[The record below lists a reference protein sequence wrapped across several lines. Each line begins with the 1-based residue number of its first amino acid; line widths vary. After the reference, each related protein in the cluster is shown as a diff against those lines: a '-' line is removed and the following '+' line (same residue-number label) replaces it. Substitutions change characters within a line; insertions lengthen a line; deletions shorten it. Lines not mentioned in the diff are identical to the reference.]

1 MKAASFDYHAPPT
14 VESAVALLE
23 RFESE
28 GLDAKV
34 LAGGQSLMPMLN
46 MRIARPQV
54 LIDLGRIGALPAH
67 VLLETYSWLTGMRG
81 HSVSPKTVLSSFD
94 ALNIA
99 VVQLP
104 PGQYLRLLARFA
116 GSGRSGAAIYDAQ
129 IAATAKHHGLTL
141 LSRDRRAAKVY
152 DLVGVDYELI

>member
-1 MKAASFDYHAPPT
+1 M
-14 VESAVALLE
+14 
-23 RFESE
+23 
-28 GLDAKV
+28 
-34 LAGGQSLMPMLN
+34 N
-46 MRIARPQV
+46 ARSVGCDSSV
-54 LIDLGRIGALPAH
+54 LIPALSSRHGEHTLCRPHLGRIGALPAH

-104 PGQYLRLLARFA
+104 PGQYLPLLARFA